1 MLQPNIY
8 RDRVLNFSV
17 NLTTPNGIICVSAR
31 ITLDKG
37 IEKYLN
43 SALVPDF
50 KAKAW
55 NIQTTMMENNLWITV
70 QWA

>member
-1 MLQPNIY
+1 MALFVSLF
-8 RDRVLNFSV
+8 VLPV
-17 NLTTPNGIICVSAR
+17 
-31 ITLDKG
+31 DKG